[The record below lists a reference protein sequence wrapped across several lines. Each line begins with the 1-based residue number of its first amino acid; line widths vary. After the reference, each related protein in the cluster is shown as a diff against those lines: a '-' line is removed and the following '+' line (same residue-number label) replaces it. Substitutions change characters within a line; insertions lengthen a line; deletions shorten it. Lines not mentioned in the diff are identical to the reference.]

1 MVSLTVEE
9 HEAMIVNMT
18 NLEKEVEVLRND
30 IMERDEKIESLESQK
45 DKLKKKKK
53 DDVPKD
59 SQGLSKEVGKS
70 LNQILITL
78 SFSVVWAIILIALD
92 FQLKDRGF
100 ELSGLNSK
108 AIVWPIGTAIWT
120 MFLLS
125 SQKKA
130 GTLLSMELNNRIKT
144 SLGVGLATTL
154 SLMLTDGE
162 MKAITNVWGWSMTV
176 ALCAFLLSG
185 FFRGMFSAIRNLS
198 RIIPG
203 QKA

>member
-1 MVSLTVEE
+1 M
-9 HEAMIVNMT
+9 
-18 NLEKEVEVLRND
+18 
-30 IMERDEKIESLESQK
+30 
-45 DKLKKKKK
+45 
-53 DDVPKD
+53 
-59 SQGLSKEVGKS
+59 
-70 LNQILITL
+70 
-78 SFSVVWAIILIALD
+78 
-92 FQLKDRGF
+92 
-100 ELSGLNSK
+100 SGLNSK

-130 GTLLSMELNNRIKT
+130 GTLLSMELNNRIKM